1 MEIKGGIKLTT
12 KNQGLPNFDNAGNM
26 ILSKKAQEEE
36 NSNLKC
42 KFCQTIRTQ
51 KGEIFQDSGSLSQHE
66 AWCRENPNNRR
77 LKKNEPKTFKPLK
90 KSDKS
95 EKIKKEKISSKIIS
109 YLTDEQLGKMYRDG
123 VI

>member
-1 MEIKGGIKLTT
+1 MTI
-12 KNQGLPNFDNAGNM
+12 KNQGLPNFDSAGNI

-42 KFCQTIRTQ
+42 QFCQTIKTQ
-51 KGEIFQDSGSLSQHE
+51 KGELFQDPLSLSHHQ
-66 AWCRENPNNRR
+66 AWCRENPNSRR
-77 LKKNEPKTFKPLK
+77 LKKNKQKPSKPPKP
-90 KSDKS
+90 SNKS
-95 EKIKKEKISSKIIS
+95 EKIKKEKISSKIMS